1 MGQIVSSAAKPKRCN
16 LNQLSQLGTPAA
28 GQHILVS
35 SDNSMNAAGQGN
47 FDCYIVGDGT
57 TAATALPLNK
67 IVWADEELPNY
78 IRREQLFSDSELV
91 ASSIEFNE
99 NGYYNYK
106 NEYPTLTTA
115 SGFKCAKIDNVKAG
129 DLFSYDDG
137 RIRYS
142 NLAAVVFLDENG
154 RNIGYIYPAVGSDT
168 MTVNIGR
175 FSLPAGAASVIFNAY
190 TGGGVQPVAKQYS
203 LPTLLNEARVNEM
216 IAEVVNPDNDLVQEE
231 LTLTKGI
238 FYNYKTGV
246 EGSNANFSGLELT
259 DFSPND
265 KVRFIGRVAYSA
277 IAAISFFNAAG
288 ENISYLYGDNT
299 ATPVAVDTGIVDI
312 PAGCTKIIFGAYSAS
327 VTPSAFIYKQPDV
340 INSVSIEK
348 YIPKPTISYCNPFH
362 YVFGVT
368 SFDDVENSGFDAAF
382 SSSTANAFLIH
393 KKYFRAYRRRHEW
406 RVGLSANSVIYCGTT
421 NSPTAVAIASRMSRV
436 KVDIPNLTMSVY
448 NSNGN
453 VYGTAAISSFSAG
466 DYVVRMVQFDYT
478 QTVEL
483 VNYASG
489 EVVASYEFTAGVS
502 DSPTGKLLG
511 YPYVQLLSGSVSVK
525 QYDTFLMYQPI
536 IVFVGDSITECGYR
550 QDTYAAKV
558 IKAMN
563 ENGCIIAQGG
573 ANLDALS
580 YSKTSEIPFMKPK
593 YLSLLAGTN
602 GSISAAQ
609 ITSWN
614 DFCETNGIKFILNC
628 VPVSKTPST
637 YPWAD
642 KNSTILAA
650 GILGARF
657 DIATALNG
665 DPDDGADDSL
675 FGDDVHPNA
684 EGQEKMYERFLM
696 DVQII

>member
-1 MGQIVSSAAKPKRCN
+1 MGQIVSTAAKPKRCN
-16 LNQLSQLGTPAA
+16 KNQLSQLDVLAA
-28 GQHILVS
+28 GLHVLVS

-47 FDCYIVGDGT
+47 FDAYVVGDGQ

-67 IVWADEELPNY
+67 IVWADGELPNY

-106 NEYPTLTTA
+106 SEYPTLTSK
-115 SGFKCAKIDNVKAG
+115 SGFKCKKIDNVKAG
-129 DLFSYDDG
+129 DLFSYDG

-154 RNIGYIYPAVGSDT
+154 KNIGYMNPWSGSTT
-168 MTVNIGR
+168 MHVVIDM
-175 FSLPAGAASVIFNAY
+175 FAIPAGVASVIFNAY
-190 TGGGVQPVAKQYS
+190 TGDSTPSSAKQYT
-203 LPTLLNEARVNEM
+203 LPALLNEARVNEM

-246 EGSNANFSGLELT
+246 EGSKANFSGLELT

-265 KVRFIGRVAYSA
+265 KVRFVGIVAYSA
-277 IAAISFFNAAG
+277 IAAISFFDAQG
-288 ENISYLYGDNT
+288 VNISYLYGDNT
-299 ATPVAVDTGIVDI
+299 ATQIRVDTGIVDI
-312 PAGCTKIIFGAYSAS
+312 PAGCTKIIFGAYSADL
-327 VTPSAFIYKQPDV
+327 TPSAFLYKQPEV
-340 INSVSIEK
+340 VNSVSIEK
-348 YIPKPTISYCNPFH
+348 YIPKPTFSYCNPFH

-393 KKYFRAYRRRHEW
+393 KKYFRSYRRRHEW

-436 KVDIPNLTMSVY
+436 KVDIPNLTMTIYSDG
-448 NSNGN
+448 GN
-453 VYGTAAISSFSAG
+453 EYGTAVISSFSAG

-489 EVVASYEFTAGVS
+489 EVVASYEYTASASVS
-502 DSPTGKLLG
+502 NTGKLLG
-511 YPYVQLLSGSVSVK
+511 YPYIQLLSGSVSVK
-525 QYDTFLMYQPI
+525 QYDTFLMYQPTI
-536 IVFVGDSITECGYR
+536 IFVGDSITECGYR
-550 QDTYAAKV
+550 QDTYAAKI

-563 ENGCIIAQGG
+563 DNGCIIAQGG
-573 ANLDALS
+573 ANVDVLS
-580 YSKTSEIPFMKPK
+580 YSRTSEIPFMKPK
-593 YLSLLAGTN
+593 YLSLLGGTN
-602 GSISAAQ
+602 GTITSAQ
-609 ITSWN
+609 ITSWK

-637 YPWAD
+637 HPWAD
-642 KNSTILAA
+642 KNSAILAA

-665 DPDDGADDSL
+665 DPDDGADASL